1 MEEEAPLDFAPS
13 RLAGVFALKEKR
25 QQMKKLLQKH
35 IPLEHCQDSL
45 VVVVVG
51 GQIDILAFDNLIQIY
66 ILCWAPE
73 DSIIFQR

>member
-13 RLAGVFALKEKR
+13 RLARVFALKEKR
-25 QQMKKLLQKH
+25 QQMKKLLQKYV
-35 IPLEHCQDSL
+35 PLEHCQDSL
-45 VVVVVG
+45 VVVVG

>member
-1 MEEEAPLDFAPS
+1 MEEEAPLAFAPS
-13 RLAGVFALKEKR
+13 RLTGVFALKEKR
-25 QQMKKLLQKH
+25 QQMKKLLQKY

-45 VVVVVG
+45 VVVVG
-51 GQIDILAFDNLIQIY
+51 GQIDILVFDNLIQIY